1 MFTLFVELFLKY
13 QFAIYTRQ
21 NKIGSNY
28 SDIRCFEQDDIHS
41 YYGNSTILRKQC
53 FLYAEYSKDKILA
66 YFSRKK

>member
-1 MFTLFVELFLKY
+1 MFILFVELFLKH

-28 SDIRCFEQDDIHS
+28 SDSCFEQDDIHS
-41 YYGNSTILRKQC
+41 YHGNSSILRKQC
-53 FLYAEYSKDKILA
+53 FLYAGYPKDKILA